1 MKRLLPASLSLI
13 LLFVL
18 LSACRVETT
27 VVIDVEPDGS
37 GEVAVIVALDEEAVA
52 AVENTESLSEQLRIA
67 DLLDAGWEA
76 SGPELSASDG
86 ITRITATKSFS
97 VPERLPGV
105 LNDIAGPEVFTNV
118 SLVRQRSFART
129 SWDLT
134 GQIDLSSG
142 LALFSDPD
150 LEAALSGLVLGR
162 TEEEIREFAGC
173 TTPECRST
181 DMFLFNLEVPLRDGG
196 KGNGAIDS
204 NVASWSF
211 LLGET
216 QSESFN
222 LRWTVEDQAPRL
234 WRIGSVIAAVL
245 FILVVGL
252 QIVRRRQGPQAGPS
266 FPKPKKPIRRSREII
281 QESPGGVQEE
291 TSRSLELLV
300 LGGVGVIWEGGN
312 NPEGLLVSYVH
323 DKGGI
328 ADTQEIADRY
338 RSASLGHVSQEDFW
352 SSLGVNGLVS
362 EIEEEYLD
370 RVIVR
375 TDVIPFLD
383 RMKEREFEVACLTN
397 AVLPWALQL
406 RQRFGLDEFIS
417 HWVISGEVGARK
429 PSQAM
434 FEALRRTSGVS
445 FTNMLLIDSEVSTL
459 EAAKGLGI
467 STVLLKGSAL
477 IPEGFPHPVIN
488 SFAEL
493 FRPSDSQPDPKTESE
508 ILDPESE

>member
-1 MKRLLPASLSLI
+1 MKRLVPASLSLI
-13 LLFVL
+13 FLVGL

-37 GEVAVIVALDEEAVA
+37 GEVEVVVALDEEAVTA
-52 AVENTESLSEQLRIA
+52 AETASSLEEQLRID
-67 DLLDAGWEA
+67 DLLEAGWKTT
-76 SGPELSASDG
+76 GPELSASDG
-86 ITRITATKSFS
+86 LTRITAVKSFS

-118 SLVRQRSFART
+118 SLTRQRSFART
-129 SWDLT
+129 SWDLI

-142 LALFSDPD
+142 LSLFSDPD

-173 TTPECRST
+173 VTPECEPT

-196 KGNGAIDS
+196 KGNGTIEN
-204 NVASWSF
+204 NVASWN
-211 LLGET
+211 LVLGET
-216 QSESFN
+216 QNGLFE
-222 LRWTVEDQAPRL
+222 LHWTVEDQAPRL
-234 WRIGSVIAAVL
+234 WRIGAIIAAVL
-245 FILVVGL
+245 FVLVLGL
-252 QIVRRRQGPQAGPS
+252 QIVRRFQGPQAGPS
-266 FPKPKKPIRRSREII
+266 LPKPKKLVRRPKEII
-281 QESPGGVQEE
+281 EESPSENPE
-291 TSRSLELLV
+291 NASRSLELLV

-312 NPEGLLVSYVH
+312 NPEGLLVAYVH

-328 ADTQEIADRY
+328 ADVQEIADRY
-338 RSASLGHVSQEDFW
+338 RTASLGHVSQEDFW
-352 SSLGVNGLVS
+352 DSLGVNGLVS

-370 RVIVR
+370 RVNIR
-375 TDVIPFLD
+375 TDVLPFLD

-397 AVLPWALQL
+397 AVLPWAAQL

-508 ILDPESE
+508 ILDPENE